1 MAAPRRYLVTG
12 SASGIG
18 AAFCRRVAGPE
29 TAFLVHARAN
39 EAGAREVAATLAAR
53 GARSEVAIADLEEP
67 ASAAALVARATA
79 AFGGLDVLVHNAGF
93 ADRTRLD
100 ELEPARLRRSFD
112 VIAAS
117 FLALVRA
124 ARPALAAGDS
134 PRIVATSSFVAH
146 SFRTDAPMFLA
157 SAAAKAALEAM
168 VRALALELAPDG
180 ITVNA
185 VVPGAIE
192 KEPGRHVAMT
202 PEQWQAAVARIPL
215 GRLGRPDDVAAAIA
229 FLAGPDSGY
238 VTGQALRVDGGLVV

>member
-1 MAAPRRYLVTG
+1 MPGPRRYLVTG

-18 AAFCRRVAGPE
+18 AAFCRRVAGPGA
-29 TAFLVHARAN
+29 AFLVHARAN
-39 EAGAREVAATLAAR
+39 EAGARAVAAELARR
-53 GARSEVAIADLEEP
+53 GSRAELLLADLADPE
-67 ASAAALVARATA
+67 AAGRLVERAVATL
-79 AFGGLDVLVHNAGF
+79 GGLDVVVHNAGF
-93 ADRTRLD
+93 ADRARLD
-100 ELEPARLRRSFD
+100 ELDPARLRRSLD
-112 VIAAS
+112 VIAGS
-117 FLALVRA
+117 FVALARA
-124 ARPALAAGDS
+124 ARAALAAGDA

-146 SFRTDAPMFLA
+146 SFRTDAPVFLA

-192 KEPGRHVAMT
+192 KEPGRHAAMT
-202 PEQWQAAVARIPL
+202 PEQWAAAVARIPL
-215 GRLGRPDDVAAAIA
+215 GRLGRPDDVAGAIA